1 MRFIHPAPQYLLDQ
15 LQEMLSANS
24 EPGIVD
30 LWVDDSP
37 VSRPYYIVAEDA
49 GLAVGVASLNWG
61 VELCELYKLYV
72 APSSK
77 RTGIGTALVDKV
89 LEILRE
95 RNVKTLAIEMAE
107 GSFPFWQKFAE
118 THPLEPFYDN
128 KYFYQLT

>member
-1 MRFIHPAPQYLLDQ
+1 MRFIHPAPQHYLDY
-15 LQEMLSANS
+15 LQETLNANP

-30 LWVDDSP
+30 IWVKCNPYCSG
-37 VSRPYYIVAEDA
+37 YYIVAEEA
-49 GLAVGVASLNWG
+49 GSAVGVAGLNLG
-61 VELCELYKLYV
+61 DELCELFKLYV

-77 RTGIGTALVDKV
+77 GKGIGTALVDKV

-128 KYFYQLT
+128 KYFFQLT